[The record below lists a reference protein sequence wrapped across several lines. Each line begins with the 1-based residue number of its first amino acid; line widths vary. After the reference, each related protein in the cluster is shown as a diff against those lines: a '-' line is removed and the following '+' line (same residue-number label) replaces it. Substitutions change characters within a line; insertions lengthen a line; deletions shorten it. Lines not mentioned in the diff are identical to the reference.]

1 MIPSRPSDADPL
13 EALIEQAARSE
24 ALRGRPL
31 VAGRTARGRLHT
43 FFVGGLLVLIAVA
56 LHSVWTAWMP
66 PSAQQTARD
75 LEAVVDAA
83 RQSVESV
90 RSRTGQLPSAL
101 PNAALAS
108 VVRYEPDAGSYR
120 LSATIMGVRVS
131 LEPDGQKVTVTGEG
145 R

>member
-1 MIPSRPSDADPL
+1 MTPPRPPDAEPL
-13 EALIEQAARSE
+13 DALIEQAARSE
-24 ALRGRPL
+24 ALRARPQASASPRRRGPRMVF
-31 VAGRTARGRLHT
+31 VAA
-43 FFVGGLLVLIAVA
+43 LLVLCAVA
-56 LHSVWTAWMP
+56 FHSLWTALAP
-66 PSAQQTARD
+66 PSTGQTARD

-83 RQSVESV
+83 RQSVEAA

-120 LSATIMGVRVS
+120 LSASIMGVRVS
-131 LEPDGQKVTVTGEG
+131 LEPDGHKVTVTGED